1 MRSLRFQSFALLL
14 AFAAALLM
22 AVAPV
27 VSRWLQSQQ
36 LPIQGMDHAVHE
48 IAMQMPAD
56 GHAEHHDM
64 QHMPHAGHEAVAAGE
79 KPAPAP
85 ADPHAAHCEACDYC
99 SMASRLLPWLAVM
112 LVLAPLLYRLAP
124 QSPRKTHHA
133 ASLRWPAHPPRGPP
147 ALSS

>member
-1 MRSLRFQSFALLL
+1 MRSLRFQSFVLLL

-56 GHAEHHDM
+56 EHSGHHDM
-64 QHMPHAGHEAVAAGE
+64 QHMAHTGHEAVAAGE
-79 KPAPAP
+79 KPAPTP
-85 ADPHAAHCEACDYC
+85 ADPHAAHGEACDYC
-99 SMASRLLPWLAVM
+99 TMASRLLPWLAVI
-112 LVLAPLLYRLAP
+112 LILAPLLYRLAP
-124 QSPRKTHHA
+124 QSPHKTLRL

-147 ALSS
+147 ALSR